1 LTLIGVG
8 TFGILML
15 LGGSSGCGLFAFA
28 EFGGA
33 IVVLWRI
40 IRRCVI
46 GVRLIEMHVVVTA
59 GRCQG
64 LTGQ

>member
-1 LTLIGVG
+1 
-8 TFGILML
+8 ML
-15 LGGSSGCGLFAFA
+15 RGGSSGCGLFAFA

-33 IVVLWRI
+33 ILLLCRL
-40 IRRCVI
+40 IRRWVI

>member
-1 LTLIGVG
+1 
-8 TFGILML
+8 ML
-15 LGGSSGCGLFAFA
+15 LGGSSGSGLFAFA

-33 IVVLWRI
+33 ILVWRKLI
-40 IRRCVI
+40 SRCVI
-46 GVRLIEMHVVVTA
+46 GGGLIEMRVGVTA

>member
-1 LTLIGVG
+1 
-8 TFGILML
+8 ML
-15 LGGSSGCGLFAFA
+15 LGGSLGSGLFAFA

-33 IVVLWRI
+33 ILLLWRL

-46 GVRLIEMHVVVTA
+46 GVRLIEMHAVVTA